1 MPGVAELDEEAA
13 CRKWLENRSS
23 LRVAAARGRGNQLRG
38 PVDLIGLLRFDFRL
52 AFSSLTTTTSE
63 PSRLRHAAIKLCDVE
78 RVMSVR
84 AIGPSNLPYFGI
96 RGINFND
103 L

>member
-23 LRVAAARGRGNQLRG
+23 LSVAAARGRGNQLRG

-63 PSRLRHAAIKLCDVE
+63 PRHAAIKLCAVE
-78 RVMSVR
+78 RVMNVR

>member
-1 MPGVAELDEEAA
+1 MAELDEEAA
-13 CRKWLENRSS
+13 CRKWLENRS
-23 LRVAAARGRGNQLRG
+23 ARGRGKQLRG
-38 PVDLIGLLRFDFRL
+38 PVDLIGSLRFDFRL

-78 RVMSVR
+78 RVMNVR

>member
-1 MPGVAELDEEAA
+1 MPQMAIAV
-13 CRKWLENRSS
+13 S
-23 LRVAAARGRGNQLRG
+23 LRKPLSVASARRRGKQLRG
-38 PVDLIGLLRFDFRL
+38 PVDLIGLLRFNFRL

-78 RVMSVR
+78 RVMNVR

>member
-1 MPGVAELDEEAA
+1 M
-13 CRKWLENRSS
+13 
-23 LRVAAARGRGNQLRG
+23 
-38 PVDLIGLLRFDFRL
+38 
-52 AFSSLTTTTSE
+52 TTSE

-78 RVMSVR
+78 RVMNVR

>member
-1 MPGVAELDEEAA
+1 MPQMAIAV
-13 CRKWLENRSS
+13 S
-23 LRVAAARGRGNQLRG
+23 LRKPLSVAPARRRGKQLRG
-38 PVDLIGLLRFDFRL
+38 PVDLIGLLRFNFRL
-52 AFSSLTTTTSE
+52 AFSSLTTTTTSE

-78 RVMSVR
+78 RVMNVR

>member
-1 MPGVAELDEEAA
+1 MPQMAIA
-13 CRKWLENRSS
+13 SS
-23 LRVAAARGRGNQLRG
+23 VSVAAARGRGDQLRG
-38 PVDLIGLLRFDFRL
+38 PVDLIGLLRFNFRL
-52 AFSSLTTTTSE
+52 AFSSLTMTASE

-78 RVMSVR
+78 RVMNVR

-96 RGINFND
+96 RRINFND